1 MARGRIGNYLRASRA
16 EAVRCVRRVR
26 RGSRLERTENRSRS
40 STSWPVR
47 EETTVRDLRLIPLIR
62 KPAGIFRFPIILVV
76 LVMMIAM
83 IGLTGGLVP

>member
-1 MARGRIGNYLRASRA
+1 MAHGRIGNYLQASRA
-16 EAVRCVRRVR
+16 EAVRFVR
-26 RGSRLERTENRSRS
+26 RGSRLEWAENRSRS

-62 KPAGIFRFPIILVV
+62 KPAGILRFLIILVV

-83 IGLTGGLVP
+83 NGLTGGLVP